1 MLKGIISKVGL
12 HGFLNL
18 GCRNLSICA
27 GKPQHLV
34 STGFHR
40 TGLVDIDM
48 PRLCAQ
54 NTLMGTQACIN
65 QIGLGAAYQ
74 EVYCQAFIP
83 AGLSDQPSGLFTIV
97 ILSIT
102 GSLFQ
107 IGLKELFHDFRMCS
121 FCIITL
127 KISHLFFHTIL
138 SFQHL
143 YQVLPHTLYRSN
155 T

>member
-1 MLKGIISKVGL
+1 MLKGIISKMSL

-18 GCRNLSICA
+18 GRRNLSICA

-34 STGFHR
+34 STGLHS

-54 NTLMGTQACIN
+54 NTLMRTQACIN
-65 QIGLGAAYQ
+65 HRQIGLGAAYQ
-74 EVYCQAFIP
+74 EVHCQTFIP
-83 AGLSDQPSGLFTIV
+83 AGLSDQPRGFFTIV

-102 GSLFQ
+102 RGLLQ
-107 IGLKELFHDFRMCS
+107 IGLKELFHDLRMRS

-127 KISHLFFHTIL
+127 KISHFDTLPFHNLHICRSSFF
-138 SFQHL
+138 
-143 YQVLPHTLYRSN
+143 V
-155 T
+155 